1 MRKQVVFL
9 GGSPPLMTTGE
20 KRRMSLMQWS
30 VNYYTG
36 LPEVDRQHE
45 ALFGLV
51 NRLYDARGH
60 RAEIIEQAFAD
71 LRDYVR
77 EHFSL
82 EEKLMAESGLDA
94 GYIAR
99 HRAAHENFI
108 MRVDELWDVH
118 RAGSDSAAEE
128 LLGFLMA
135 WLREHILHT
144 DRNMALDIHARM
156 GTEAPHNQFA
166 HF

>member
-1 MRKQVVFL
+1 ML
-9 GGSPPLMTTGE
+9 PGGNSPLMTTGE
-20 KRRMSLMQWS
+20 QTRMSLMQWS

-60 RAEIIEQAFAD
+60 RAEMIEQAFVD

-99 HRAAHENFI
+99 HRAGHENFI
-108 MRVDELWDVH
+108 KRVDELWDMH
-118 RAGSDSAAEE
+118 RAGSESAAEE

-144 DRNMALDIHARM
+144 DRNMALDIHAKM
-156 GTEAPHNQFA
+156 GTQAPHNQFA

>member
-1 MRKQVVFL
+1 
-9 GGSPPLMTTGE
+9 
-20 KRRMSLMQWS
+20 MSLMQWS
-30 VNYYTG
+30 VSYFTG

-45 ALFGLV
+45 TLFGLV
-51 NRLYDARGH
+51 NRLYEARGH
-60 RAEIIEQAFAD
+60 RAEILDQAFAD

-77 EHFSL
+77 EHFTL
-82 EEKLMAESGLDA
+82 EEKLMAEAGLDA

-99 HRAAHENFI
+99 HHAAHVNFI
-108 MRVDELWDVH
+108 MRIDELWEFH
-118 RAGSDSAAEE
+118 RAGNESAAED

-144 DRNMALDIHARM
+144 DRNMALDIHAKL
-156 GTEAPHNQFA
+156 GTKAPHNQFA

>member
-1 MRKQVVFL
+1 MGV
-9 GGSPPLMTTGE
+9 MN
-20 KRRMSLMQWS
+20 WS
-30 VNYYTG
+30 VSYYTG

-51 NRLYDARGH
+51 NHLYEARGH
-60 RAEIIEQAFAD
+60 RSEMLDQAFAD

-82 EEKLMAESGLDA
+82 EERLMAEA
-94 GYIAR
+94 GIDPAGITRHQAGHANFIAR
-99 HRAAHENFI
+99 I
-108 MRVDELWDVH
+108 DELWALH
-118 RAGSDSAAEE
+118 LAGSEAAADE
-128 LLGFLMA
+128 LLGFLIA

-144 DRNMALDIHARM
+144 DQTMALEIRARM
-156 GTEAPHNQFA
+156 GIAAPHNQFS

>member
-1 MRKQVVFL
+1 
-9 GGSPPLMTTGE
+9 
-20 KRRMSLMQWS
+20 MSVMHWS

-60 RAEIIEQAFAD
+60 RAELLEQAFAD

-82 EEKLMAESGLDA
+82 EEALMAESGIDA

-99 HRAAHENFI
+99 HHAAHENFV
-108 MRVDELWDVH
+108 MRVDELWNFH
-118 RAGSDSAAEE
+118 RAGSESAADE

-144 DRNMALDIHARM
+144 DRKMALEIHARM